1 MINTNFLVGFE
12 DKKAWMLFLENN
24 TDEYIES
31 YTFNANNTGTL
42 MNENGDEE
50 EYFTWQIGD
59 KNIIIINFESL
70 KDIRIIKFLSKVDN
84 ITFNI
89 KVFDKKVG
97 EKPMQRE
104 EKYVFVSFLLSNI
117 IEAINEEN
125 EKGKIIKTFLNENM
139 FGKITLFLL
148 CLFFYIF
155 IFILSLFIPII
166 SGLLISMLISLS
178 IFVLFSSSISRLFF
192 IIKEF
197 DFYKNLEKD
206 F

>member
-1 MINTNFLVGFE
+1 
-12 DKKAWMLFLENN
+12 
-24 TDEYIES
+24 
-31 YTFNANNTGTL
+31 
-42 MNENGDEE
+42 
-50 EYFTWQIGD
+50 
-59 KNIIIINFESL
+59 
-70 KDIRIIKFLSKVDN
+70 
-84 ITFNI
+84 
-89 KVFDKKVG
+89 
-97 EKPMQRE
+97 MQRE